1 MAELNVEELSFSW
14 PRLRG
19 KSRKTLEAISLSLK
33 PGELVG
39 LLGPNG
45 SGKSTFLKNLLGFLK
60 PAGGRVLFAEAPG
73 LPGKELSP
81 AERAL
86 RFSLTPQFSG
96 LKASFTVTELV
107 LMGRLPRLKDRWS
120 GYSAE
125 DRRKAAE
132 VMEILGIA
140 SMAERNALTLSGGEL
155 QKVVIARCLAQE
167 GDILLLDEATS
178 GLDLNHSVEIMELM
192 RRKADDEGTIILA
205 ALHDLNLASQYCD
218 RLLVLKDGRV
228 RFEGTPQEVLLE
240 SVVEEIYGIRA
251 VIRRD
256 ENGRPVV
263 LPKRAAERP
272 ALPQKADPRVAG
284 AQDEPTQEEETRY
297 VR

>member
-1 MAELNVEELSFSW
+1 MAELSVENLTFSW

-19 KSRKTLEAISLSLK
+19 TNRKTLEEISLSLK
-33 PGELVG
+33 PGELAG
-39 LLGPNG
+39 FLGPNG

-60 PAGGRVLFAEAPG
+60 PDGGRVLFAG
-73 LPGKELSP
+73 DLPWKELSP

-86 RFSLTPQFSG
+86 RIAFVPQLSG
-96 LKASFTVTELV
+96 LKASFTVAELV

-140 SMAERNALTLSGGEL
+140 SMAERSVVTLSGGEM
-155 QKVVIARCLAQE
+155 QKAVIARCLAQE

-178 GLDLNHSVEIMELM
+178 GLDLNHSVEIMELL
-192 RRKADDEGTIILA
+192 RRKADEEGTIILA

-218 RLLVLKDGRV
+218 RLLLLKEGRL
-228 RFEGTPQEVLLE
+228 RFQGTPQEVLTE
-240 SVVEEIYGIRA
+240 QVVEEIYGIRA
-251 VIRRD
+251 VVHID
-256 ENGRPVV
+256 ENGHPVV
-263 LPKRAAERP
+263 LPRRAAPKAKAREQE
-272 ALPQKADPRVAG
+272 LPQ
-284 AQDEPTQEEETRY
+284 EEIVY